1 MSLPEDWFDQLK
13 AAYPKRDGG
22 NGWPLARTKAQSAL
36 NAGAEFERMLLGVQN
51 YAKYCQRKGWIGM
64 DLIQQA
70 KTFFGPGQWWEEY
83 ADMDVRA
90 PAQVAADAKLATL
103 QARAN
108 ALGVQVAGMDSRAAE
123 EAIVQAERAALNR
136 KWEQAGMNQPKVW
149 AVK

>member
-1 MSLPEDWFDQLK
+1 MSLPEDWFEQLK

-70 KTFFGPGQWWEEY
+70 KTFFGPGMWWEEY
-83 ADMDVRA
+83 ADIDVRT
-90 PAQVAADAKLATL
+90 PAEISADKQWAGLEARAKALGFTTVDRSRGLAT
-103 QARAN
+103 
-108 ALGVQVAGMDSRAAE
+108 AE
-123 EAIVQAERAALNR
+123 YAIKQEEDKRRLRVVTGR
-136 KWEQAGMNQPKVW
+136 
-149 AVK
+149 